1 MGKSRPCLNINHSL
15 SFLISTMGQFLSGN
29 VKVMLREIPKS
40 CLHYLPS
47 DLYLKLFCDRVTV
60 VWLLICCFLANML
73 GTSCICLF
81 WSLMLKMQTL
91 WHGEWLIL
99 CLFTACSIT
108 GFDPSLRTKKFYG
121 FVYATRPWTASQCS
135 WDWVNTLMHPTS
147 IFCQHLKN
155 ESSLWEG
162 KSN

>member
-29 VKVMLREIPKS
+29 VKVMLREIPKN

-91 WHGEWLIL
+91 WHRE
-99 CLFTACSIT
+99 
-108 GFDPSLRTKKFYG
+108 
-121 FVYATRPWTASQCS
+121 
-135 WDWVNTLMHPTS
+135 
-147 IFCQHLKN
+147 
-155 ESSLWEG
+155 
-162 KSN
+162 